1 MNSDFSPNRTS
12 YGRVGKIGLF
22 LFVLLV
28 ASNGNASEPKSPTKK
43 VGLSGPF
50 VSVEGH
56 ASILSNVANWSFL
69 AGSFGYGVRGGYRF
83 KNIGVFAQFEHNLW
97 VATEFD
103 REVVQGAF
111 NIGIGGEVIYANG
124 FVRTSLA
131 IGPSILAFDTY
142 LDEAGTTGIFVDFR
156 PVGLRW
162 PVHKYLIVGLDP
174 ITFAFVAPVLGGI
187 PLMYTQYRTMLYLEA
202 VF

>member
-1 MNSDFSPNRTS
+1 MKSISSHNGTACA
-12 YGRVGKIGLF
+12 RVCKIGFF
-22 LFVLLV
+22 LFFLLV
-28 ASNGNASEPKSPTKK
+28 ASNGNASETKSPGEK
-43 VGLSGPF
+43 VSLGGPF

-111 NIGIGGEVIYANG
+111 NIGVGGEVIYANG

-142 LDEAGTTGIFVDFR
+142 LDKAGTTGFFVDFR

-162 PVHKYLIVGLDP
+162 AVHKYLVIGLDP
-174 ITFAFVAPVLGGI
+174 IAFAFVAPVLDGI
-187 PLMYTQYRTMLYLEA
+187 PLMYTQYRTALYLEA

>member
-1 MNSDFSPNRTS
+1 MLMFPSP
-12 YGRVGKIGLF
+12 
-22 LFVLLV
+22 
-28 ASNGNASEPKSPTKK
+28 
-43 VGLSGPF
+43 
-50 VSVEGH
+50 GH
-56 ASILSNVANWSFL
+56 ASEVKPQQKNMGLNGPFATVELHGSILTNVANWSFF
-69 AGSFGYGVRGGYRF
+69 AGSFGYSVKGGYRF
-83 KNIGVFAQFEHNLW
+83 NNIGVFAQFEHNLW

-111 NIGIGGEVIYANG
+111 NIGVGAEVIYANG

-142 LDEAGTTGIFVDFR
+142 LDKAGTTGFFIDFR

-162 PVHKYLIVGLDP
+162 SVHRYLIIGLDP
-174 ITFAFVAPVLGGI
+174 ISFAFVAPVLDGI
-187 PLMYTQYRTMLYLEA
+187 PLLYTQYRTNLYLEA